1 MWEGEGRGGGVEVGG
16 GDFLTQSCCWARL
29 WWWPEESVQSSEI
42 RARGTQSPHRK
53 VHTLQWGPRQ
63 LAPRVLILLML
74 SEEQALSFSQLQ
86 GGLNLPRT
94 NEQTTKK
101 LSYREVRDIKSHLA
115 KR

>member
-1 MWEGEGRGGGVEVGG
+1 MWEGEGRGGGMEVGG

-42 RARGTQSPHRK
+42 RAAGTQSPHRK
-53 VHTLQWGPRQ
+53 DHTLRWGPRQ
-63 LAPRVLILLML
+63 LAFVSLNAFVSLVLILLML

-94 NEQTTKK
+94 NEQTTK
-101 LSYREVRDIKSHLA
+101 
-115 KR
+115 